1 MYLALSE
8 RTVPIDVNQYTKYIH
23 VLYLLYMILIMFSI
37 LSVLIKNIYILVH
50 LKKCSLLF
58 TLTQF
63 MFTLFTFH
71 EKKVI
76 ATLKRHTN
84 FLATKVKE
92 NNLLY

>member
-1 MYLALSE
+1 MY
-8 RTVPIDVNQYTKYIH
+8 K
-23 VLYLLYMILIMFSI
+23 
-37 LSVLIKNIYILVH
+37 KIYILVH

-76 ATLKRHTN
+76 ATMNLSQIAPLEGAVMAFFKITMLNLHQINAFSAPLRKIGANKVLVLK
-84 FLATKVKE
+84 
-92 NNLLY
+92 